1 MLFNHFMLHSSR
13 VILNALGVEDFGIYN
28 EVGGVVAI

>member
-13 VILNALGVEDFGIYN
+13 VILNMLRVEDFGIYN